1 MTVLYLQVFMIT
13 FELGPNPQTIQHA
26 ATDLLRGR
34 AIDDKTRVVRGKC
47 VDVDNVDYN
56 DDIVDDGDDYDDGK
70 DGENGARDWHE
81 KFPQKE
87 GTDRRLVMLE
97 SAQEQSGLKINQDLK
112 FTRSILYTYFF

>member
-1 MTVLYLQVFMIT
+1 MIT

-56 DDIVDDGDDYDDGK
+56 DDIVDDGK
-70 DGENGARDWHE
+70 DGENGDDGNDSALLD
-81 KFPQKE
+81 
-87 GTDRRLVMLE
+87 GTR
-97 SAQEQSGLKINQDLK
+97 
-112 FTRSILYTYFF
+112 TYHKKNSPE